1 MTKERV
7 FEFFQRLKVEG
18 KISLGMRLT
27 VILTI
32 ILSMNVYAGAWSQ
45 TVNLKLEN
53 ATLREVFKAVKQQT
67 GVYFV
72 FNEEEIAD
80 DHRLTMEVNDASLES
95 AMSQI
100 LKGLPYSFEC
110 LEGMVVIKPMP
121 QKDEKVKVL
130 KGKVI
135 DVHGEPLPGVT
146 VMMEGSS
153 RGCATDVNGEY
164 MLVVENKHGIKIVY
178 SFVGMHVETRTYT
191 GQERIDVKMHE
202 ANLNMDE
209 VVVTGYQTVNRRES
223 ASAVSVVKTDEI
235 YVAGAASIDQMLQG
249 QIPGLMVMNT
259 SGEPSATPKIRIRGT
274 STINGNK
281 APVWVV
287 DGVILEQNVPVSA
300 SDLNSEDAEYL
311 IGNAISGISPQDIES
326 ITVLKD
332 ASATAIY
339 GVKAANGVIVLTT
352 KKGKLGKPRVSY
364 HGEMV
369 VNQRPSYRNFDLM
382 NSAERMKL
390 SKDIFEDGLMY
401 GSTITL
407 NPEDSYEGLLNE
419 LVNRRITRQEFAA
432 KADEM
437 AHRNTDWF
445 DVLFRNSITHNHALS
460 VAGGMEAIRYYFS
473 AGYNNNQG
481 AAKGSV
487 SERFT
492 SLAKVDVDLNK
503 FISFSTKID
512 FSTTKNDGYSVVNPF
527 SYAYKTSRTLK
538 PYEDDGD
545 YHLYKNSSNYNYN
558 VLKELDNTGKEA
570 KMNDFNALLNLN
582 VKLGWGISYQGVF
595 SYHNS
600 TTNTRDWK
608 TDESNFVT
616 KIRGYEYKA
625 YDENSDEYWKSALP
639 YGGILNQENTSKSGY
654 TVRNTLNYV
663 QILNGV
669 HDINVMVGAEIRG
682 NSYKGTSVTGY
693 GWIPEFGERFMPVYT
708 TKFNDTYALNGALLP
723 SNTNSISRVASFFG
737 TASYTYNN
745 RYVFNFNIRSDGAN
759 KFGSNPKYRWLPT
772 WSIAGKWSL
781 TNESFLSNFAD
792 KGHFIAIRGSY
803 GVQGNIHD
811 DSTPN
816 LILEIQDRNPVSSL
830 DKSTI
835 YRLPNPDLRWEKTSS
850 WNVAADFSFFEGRL
864 SGSVDVYKKHT
875 EDLIMDKTV
884 ALSNGKARLFMNAG
898 EMDNHGVEGNL
909 SIGLLRTK
917 LFDWNFNVN
926 FGRNINKVTLA
937 NDDFYNNKEE
947 VDLMLAGNLA
957 VEGEKVGTMYSFDY
971 AGLSHENGYP
981 LFYGKDGKLYHE
993 GDVTMMR
1000 LVKSGSIN
1008 PDVSGGFDTHLTFKK
1023 RLSLSVGFT
1032 YNIGGVKRLPSV
1044 YDNKNKAFD
1053 PVANVSTNLN
1063 DRWRKPGDEKY
1074 TDIPV
1079 LYNDRIADEFGYKGL
1094 RNMSDESQEFAYCTY
1109 LYDNSSVRVA
1119 KASYLRLRLIGLSYM
1134 MPEKLL
1140 NKVGISSMALR
1151 FQASTLHVWANKK
1164 WQGLDP
1170 ETSEANIP
1178 ILPSYSF
1185 GINVSF

>member
-1 MTKERV
+1 
-7 FEFFQRLKVEG
+7 
-18 KISLGMRLT
+18 
-27 VILTI
+27 
-32 ILSMNVYAGAWSQ
+32 
-45 TVNLKLEN
+45 
-53 ATLREVFKAVKQQT
+53 
-67 GVYFV
+67 
-72 FNEEEIAD
+72 
-80 DHRLTMEVNDASLES
+80 
-95 AMSQI
+95 
-100 LKGLPYSFEC
+100 
-110 LEGMVVIKPMP
+110 MV
-121 QKDEKVKVL
+121 
-130 KGKVI
+130 
-135 DVHGEPLPGVT
+135 
-146 VMMEGSS
+146 
-153 RGCATDVNGEY
+153 
-164 MLVVENKHGIKIVY
+164 
-178 SFVGMHVETRTYT
+178 
-191 GQERIDVKMHE
+191 
-202 ANLNMDE
+202 
-209 VVVTGYQTVNRRES
+209 
-223 ASAVSVVKTDEI
+223 
-235 YVAGAASIDQMLQG
+235 
-249 QIPGLMVMNT
+249 
-259 SGEPSATPKIRIRGT
+259 
-274 STINGNK
+274 
-281 APVWVV
+281 
-287 DGVILEQNVPVSA
+287 
-300 SDLNSEDAEYL
+300 
-311 IGNAISGISPQDIES
+311 
-326 ITVLKD
+326 
-332 ASATAIY
+332 
-339 GVKAANGVIVLTT
+339 
-352 KKGKLGKPRVSY
+352 
-364 HGEMV
+364 
-369 VNQRPSYRNFDLM
+369 
-382 NSAERMKL
+382 
-390 SKDIFEDGLMY
+390 
-401 GSTITL
+401 
-407 NPEDSYEGLLNE
+407 GLLN
-419 LVNRRITRQEFAA
+419 L
-432 KADEM
+432 
-437 AHRNTDWF
+437 
-445 DVLFRNSITHNHALS
+445 
-460 VAGGMEAIRYYFS
+460 G
-473 AGYNNNQG
+473 
-481 AAKGSV
+481 
-487 SERFT
+487 
-492 SLAKVDVDLNK
+492 
-503 FISFSTKID
+503 
-512 FSTTKNDGYSVVNPF
+512 
-527 SYAYKTSRTLK
+527 
-538 PYEDDGD
+538 
-545 YHLYKNSSNYNYN
+545 N
-558 VLKELDNTGKEA
+558 V
-570 KMNDFNALLNLN
+570 
-582 VKLGWGISYQGVF
+582 
-595 SYHNS
+595 
-600 TTNTRDWK
+600 
-608 TDESNFVT
+608 
-616 KIRGYEYKA
+616 
-625 YDENSDEYWKSALP
+625 
-639 YGGILNQENTSKSGY
+639 
-654 TVRNTLNYV
+654 
-663 QILNGV
+663 
-669 HDINVMVGAEIRG
+669 
-682 NSYKGTSVTGY
+682 
-693 GWIPEFGERFMPVYT
+693 MPVYT

-898 EMDNHGVEGNL
+898 DMDNHGVEGNL

-1109 LYDNSSVRVA
+1109 LYDNSSVCVA

-1151 FQASTLHVWANKK
+1151 FQASNLHVWANKK

>member
-1 MTKERV
+1 M
-7 FEFFQRLKVEG
+7 
-18 KISLGMRLT
+18 
-27 VILTI
+27 
-32 ILSMNVYAGAWSQ
+32 
-45 TVNLKLEN
+45 
-53 ATLREVFKAVKQQT
+53 
-67 GVYFV
+67 
-72 FNEEEIAD
+72 
-80 DHRLTMEVNDASLES
+80 
-95 AMSQI
+95 
-100 LKGLPYSFEC
+100 
-110 LEGMVVIKPMP
+110 
-121 QKDEKVKVL
+121 
-130 KGKVI
+130 
-135 DVHGEPLPGVT
+135 
-146 VMMEGSS
+146 
-153 RGCATDVNGEY
+153 
-164 MLVVENKHGIKIVY
+164 
-178 SFVGMHVETRTYT
+178 
-191 GQERIDVKMHE
+191 
-202 ANLNMDE
+202 
-209 VVVTGYQTVNRRES
+209 
-223 ASAVSVVKTDEI
+223 
-235 YVAGAASIDQMLQG
+235 
-249 QIPGLMVMNT
+249 
-259 SGEPSATPKIRIRGT
+259 
-274 STINGNK
+274 
-281 APVWVV
+281 
-287 DGVILEQNVPVSA
+287 
-300 SDLNSEDAEYL
+300 
-311 IGNAISGISPQDIES
+311 
-326 ITVLKD
+326 
-332 ASATAIY
+332 
-339 GVKAANGVIVLTT
+339 
-352 KKGKLGKPRVSY
+352 
-364 HGEMV
+364 
-369 VNQRPSYRNFDLM
+369 
-382 NSAERMKL
+382 
-390 SKDIFEDGLMY
+390 
-401 GSTITL
+401 
-407 NPEDSYEGLLNE
+407 
-419 LVNRRITRQEFAA
+419 
-432 KADEM
+432 
-437 AHRNTDWF
+437 
-445 DVLFRNSITHNHALS
+445 
-460 VAGGMEAIRYYFS
+460 
-473 AGYNNNQG
+473 
-481 AAKGSV
+481 
-487 SERFT
+487 
-492 SLAKVDVDLNK
+492 
-503 FISFSTKID
+503 
-512 FSTTKNDGYSVVNPF
+512 
-527 SYAYKTSRTLK
+527 K

-693 GWIPEFGERFMPVYT
+693 GWTPEFGERFMPVYT

-1151 FQASTLHVWANKK
+1151 FQASNLHVWANKK

>member
-1 MTKERV
+1 M
-7 FEFFQRLKVEG
+7 
-18 KISLGMRLT
+18 
-27 VILTI
+27 
-32 ILSMNVYAGAWSQ
+32 
-45 TVNLKLEN
+45 
-53 ATLREVFKAVKQQT
+53 
-67 GVYFV
+67 
-72 FNEEEIAD
+72 
-80 DHRLTMEVNDASLES
+80 
-95 AMSQI
+95 
-100 LKGLPYSFEC
+100 
-110 LEGMVVIKPMP
+110 
-121 QKDEKVKVL
+121 
-130 KGKVI
+130 
-135 DVHGEPLPGVT
+135 
-146 VMMEGSS
+146 
-153 RGCATDVNGEY
+153 
-164 MLVVENKHGIKIVY
+164 
-178 SFVGMHVETRTYT
+178 
-191 GQERIDVKMHE
+191 
-202 ANLNMDE
+202 
-209 VVVTGYQTVNRRES
+209 
-223 ASAVSVVKTDEI
+223 
-235 YVAGAASIDQMLQG
+235 
-249 QIPGLMVMNT
+249 
-259 SGEPSATPKIRIRGT
+259 
-274 STINGNK
+274 
-281 APVWVV
+281 
-287 DGVILEQNVPVSA
+287 
-300 SDLNSEDAEYL
+300 
-311 IGNAISGISPQDIES
+311 
-326 ITVLKD
+326 
-332 ASATAIY
+332 
-339 GVKAANGVIVLTT
+339 
-352 KKGKLGKPRVSY
+352 
-364 HGEMV
+364 
-369 VNQRPSYRNFDLM
+369 
-382 NSAERMKL
+382 
-390 SKDIFEDGLMY
+390 
-401 GSTITL
+401 
-407 NPEDSYEGLLNE
+407 
-419 LVNRRITRQEFAA
+419 
-432 KADEM
+432 
-437 AHRNTDWF
+437 
-445 DVLFRNSITHNHALS
+445 
-460 VAGGMEAIRYYFS
+460 
-473 AGYNNNQG
+473 
-481 AAKGSV
+481 
-487 SERFT
+487 
-492 SLAKVDVDLNK
+492 
-503 FISFSTKID
+503 
-512 FSTTKNDGYSVVNPF
+512 
-527 SYAYKTSRTLK
+527 K

-693 GWIPEFGERFMPVYT
+693 GWTPEFGERFMPVYT

-1109 LYDNSSVRVA
+1109 LYDNSSVCVA

-1151 FQASTLHVWANKK
+1151 FQASNLHVWANKK

>member
-1 MTKERV
+1 M
-7 FEFFQRLKVEG
+7 
-18 KISLGMRLT
+18 
-27 VILTI
+27 
-32 ILSMNVYAGAWSQ
+32 
-45 TVNLKLEN
+45 
-53 ATLREVFKAVKQQT
+53 
-67 GVYFV
+67 
-72 FNEEEIAD
+72 
-80 DHRLTMEVNDASLES
+80 
-95 AMSQI
+95 
-100 LKGLPYSFEC
+100 
-110 LEGMVVIKPMP
+110 
-121 QKDEKVKVL
+121 
-130 KGKVI
+130 
-135 DVHGEPLPGVT
+135 
-146 VMMEGSS
+146 
-153 RGCATDVNGEY
+153 
-164 MLVVENKHGIKIVY
+164 
-178 SFVGMHVETRTYT
+178 
-191 GQERIDVKMHE
+191 
-202 ANLNMDE
+202 
-209 VVVTGYQTVNRRES
+209 
-223 ASAVSVVKTDEI
+223 
-235 YVAGAASIDQMLQG
+235 
-249 QIPGLMVMNT
+249 
-259 SGEPSATPKIRIRGT
+259 
-274 STINGNK
+274 
-281 APVWVV
+281 
-287 DGVILEQNVPVSA
+287 
-300 SDLNSEDAEYL
+300 
-311 IGNAISGISPQDIES
+311 
-326 ITVLKD
+326 
-332 ASATAIY
+332 
-339 GVKAANGVIVLTT
+339 
-352 KKGKLGKPRVSY
+352 
-364 HGEMV
+364 
-369 VNQRPSYRNFDLM
+369 
-382 NSAERMKL
+382 
-390 SKDIFEDGLMY
+390 
-401 GSTITL
+401 
-407 NPEDSYEGLLNE
+407 
-419 LVNRRITRQEFAA
+419 
-432 KADEM
+432 
-437 AHRNTDWF
+437 
-445 DVLFRNSITHNHALS
+445 
-460 VAGGMEAIRYYFS
+460 
-473 AGYNNNQG
+473 
-481 AAKGSV
+481 
-487 SERFT
+487 
-492 SLAKVDVDLNK
+492 
-503 FISFSTKID
+503 
-512 FSTTKNDGYSVVNPF
+512 
-527 SYAYKTSRTLK
+527 K

-669 HDINVMVGAEIRG
+669 HDINVMMGAEIRG

-693 GWIPEFGERFMPVYT
+693 GWTPEFGERFMPVYT

-1151 FQASTLHVWANKK
+1151 FQASNLHVWANKK